1 MRESQFLASIFSCLG
16 ASVLVLLVFASAVPA
31 QTGRVSPPTVKDP
44 KGDTLERQN
53 REATL
58 RSAEVGVAVEKTDQR
73 RIDAAIEQIKEDF
86 RHIQIVRNEI
96 VRNILAN
103 KPLDYRLISEE
114 AGDVR
119 KRADRLKTSLAAPAG
134 EETAKS
140 QKNEVDFNDQDMKSV
155 LVRLCKLI
163 DSFVENPVLKTPGI
177 TDAQQSKK
185 AASDLLNIIDLSGNI
200 KRSADKLNKTPK

>member
-1 MRESQFLASIFSCLG
+1 MRKSRFLASIFSCLG
-16 ASVLVLLVFASAVPA
+16 VSALILIVSASTVPA
-31 QTGRVSPPTVKDP
+31 QAGRVSPPSVKDP
-44 KGDTLERQN
+44 KSDALERTN

-58 RSAEVGVAVEKTDQR
+58 RSAEMEVAAEKTDQR
-73 RIDAAIEQIKEDF
+73 RINAAIEQIKEDF

-96 VRNILAN
+96 VRNILSN
-103 KPLDYRLISEE
+103 KPFDYTLISEE

-119 KRADRLKTSLAAPAG
+119 KRADRLKSSLVAAAG
-134 EETAKS
+134 EETEKS
-140 QKNEVDFNDQDMKSV
+140 QKNEVDFNDQEMKSV

-185 AASDLLNIIDLSGNI
+185 IASDLLNIIDLSGNI
-200 KRSADKLNKTPK
+200 KRSADRLNKTSK

>member
-1 MRESQFLASIFSCLG
+1 MRESRFLASIFSGLS
-16 ASVLVLLVFASAVPA
+16 ASVLVLIVSASTVPA

-73 RIDAAIEQIKEDF
+73 RINAAIEQIKEDF

-96 VRNILAN
+96 ARNILAN
-103 KPLDYRLISEE
+103 KPFDYRLISEQ
-114 AGDVR
+114 AGDVK
-119 KRADRLKTSLAAPAG
+119 KRADRLKSSLVAPAG
-134 EETAKS
+134 AEAEKS
-140 QKNEVDFNDQDMKSV
+140 QKNEVDFNDQEMKSV
-155 LVRLCKLI
+155 LVRLCQLI
-163 DSFVENPVLKTPGI
+163 DSYVENPVLKTPGI

-185 AASDLLNIIDLSGNI
+185 AASDLVNIIDLSGNI
-200 KRSADKLNKTPK
+200 KRSADRLNKTPK

>member
-1 MRESQFLASIFSCLG
+1 MRKSRFLASIFSCLG
-16 ASVLVLLVFASAVPA
+16 ASVLVLIVSAGTVPA

-73 RIDAAIEQIKEDF
+73 RINAAIEQIKEDF

-96 VRNILAN
+96 VRNILTN

-119 KRADRLKTSLAAPAG
+119 KRADRLKTSLIAPAR
-134 EETAKS
+134 EEAEKS
-140 QKNEVDFNDQDMKSV
+140 QRNEVDFNDQEMKSV
-155 LVRLCKLI
+155 LVQLCKLI
-163 DSFVENPVLKTPGI
+163 DSFIENPVLKTPGL

-185 AASDLLNIIDLSGNI
+185 ITSDLLNIIDLSGNI
-200 KRSADKLNKTPK
+200 KRSADKLNKTSK

>member
-1 MRESQFLASIFSCLG
+1 MRKSRFLAGIFSCLS
-16 ASVLVLLVFASAVPA
+16 AFALVLIVSASTVAA
-31 QTGRVSPPTVKDP
+31 QSGRVSPPTVKDP
-44 KGDTLERQN
+44 RSDTLERQN

-58 RSAEVGVAVEKTDQR
+58 RSAEMGVAAEKTDQR
-73 RIDAAIEQIKEDF
+73 RINAAMEQTKEDF
-86 RHIQIVRNEI
+86 RQIQILRNEI
-96 VRNILAN
+96 VRKILAD
-103 KPLDYRLISEE
+103 KPLDYKLISEE

-119 KRADRLKTSLAAPAG
+119 KRADRLKSSLAAPAG

-140 QKNEVDFNDQDMKSV
+140 QKNEVDFNDQEMKSV

>member
-1 MRESQFLASIFSCLG
+1 MRKSRFLASIFSCLG
-16 ASVLVLLVFASAVPA
+16 VSALVLIVSASTVPA
-31 QTGRVSPPTVKDP
+31 QAGRVSPPPVKDP
-44 KGDTLERQN
+44 RSETLERTN

-58 RSAEVGVAVEKTDQR
+58 RSAEMEVAVEKTDQR
-73 RIDAAIEQIKEDF
+73 RINATIEQIKEDF

-103 KPLDYRLISEE
+103 KPFDYTLISEE

-119 KRADRLKTSLAAPAG
+119 KRADRLKSTLVAPAG
-134 EETAKS
+134 QEAEKS
-140 QKNEVDFNDQDMKSV
+140 QKNEIDFTDQEMKSV

-163 DSFVENPVLKTPGI
+163 DSFVENPVLKTPAI

-185 AASDLLNIIDLSGNI
+185 VAGDLLNIIDLSANI
-200 KRSADKLNKTPK
+200 KRSADKLNKTSK